1 MYNSKNFMFIYIYIT
16 SDVKKWEFIPEV
28 QEALFEILNY
38 ENNTEKG
45 RFLAAHTSYLHLA

>member
-1 MYNSKNFMFIYIYIT
+1 MFIYIYIT